1 MLRKKQRVRV
11 PPSPG
16 GWVGEFLI
24 LPFVVIHLISLG
36 NDVIICNCVEEFF
49 LKKKCVLVFHGLYNK
64 HTQCPINPQICGKFH
79 NCHN

>member
-16 GWVGEFLI
+16 GWVGEFLF

-36 NDVIICNCVEEFF
+36 NDVIICNCGGRIFFF
-49 LKKKCVLVFHGLYNK
+49 LKMCVGFSW
-64 HTQCPINPQICGKFH
+64 PI
-79 NCHN
+79 